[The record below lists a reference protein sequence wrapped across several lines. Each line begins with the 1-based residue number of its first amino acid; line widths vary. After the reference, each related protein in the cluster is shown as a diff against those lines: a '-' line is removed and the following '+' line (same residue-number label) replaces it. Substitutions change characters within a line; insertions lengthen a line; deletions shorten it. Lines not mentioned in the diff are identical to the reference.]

1 MGTRIDKLSA
11 KDTLAAADQVVI
23 YSTTDGDARRASVTA
38 VATAVQ
44 SLITAPDDKV
54 TQYSA
59 PSASPFTT
67 TVTQSG
73 TSAWL
78 ILTPTGTLAVGTIA
92 LPASSVAVDR
102 QEVLINCTQ
111 AVTALTVSATGAN
124 VTGAPSTLA
133 ANDSFRMRYDAATTT
148 WYKVA

>member
-1 MGTRIDKLSA
+1 MTRINQLSA
-11 KDTLAAADQVVI
+11 KDTPAAGDQVVLF
-23 YSTTDGDARRASVTA
+23 STSDGDARRASITA
-38 VATAVQ
+38 LAATIQ
-44 SLITAPDDKV
+44 GLITVNDDKA

-73 TSAWL
+73 VSIWL
-78 ILTPTGTLAVGTIA
+78 VLTPTGTLAVGTIE
-92 LPASSVAVDR
+92 LPASGVAVDR

-111 AVTALTVSATGAN
+111 AVTALTVSATGLT

-133 ANDSFRMRYDAATTT
+133 ANDTFRMRFDAPTST